1 MIIRD
6 RSEKVKAF
14 EELAGGDIFRYNG
27 AYYVKL
33 RNPVV
38 IGFEERSGED
48 ITYNAVDLTRGDYR
62 KFETYSIVEPMAGHT
77 LALLVALAVRKMRGD
92 EDTWIMALFWLL
104 AAAWLIYVH
113 LTVKGMTG

>member
-1 MIIRD
+1 MIIKD

-33 RNPVV
+33 RNPVA

-48 ITYNAVDLTRGDYR
+48 ITYDAVDLARGDYC
-62 KFETYSIVEPMAGHT
+62 KFETCPIVEPMAGHT
-77 LALLVALAVRKMRGD
+77 LELRTD
-92 EDTWIMALFWLL
+92 E
-104 AAAWLIYVH
+104 
-113 LTVKGMTG
+113 